1 MAWAEHGWV
10 GLALRALAALGLA
23 YLMLPIL
30 MMFPLSVEPGSVL
43 RFPPSGISFHW
54 YAAYLSSP
62 LWLASTVLSFKV
74 AIGAATIST
83 ALGTLAAVGLAR
95 SGGRVRSACQLVLM
109 SPIFLPT
116 IVVAIA
122 IYGVFASLRL
132 VGNPYGLIV
141 AHAVLTLP
149 FVILNV
155 STAVTALPRDFEEA
169 AMSLGAG
176 PVAAF
181 MRITVPL
188 VWRGIAAGGVFAFL
202 VSFDEVVIAMFLSG
216 TQAVTLPKRMLDGIF
231 YEMTPILSAISVLLV
246 LLNVVLVTL
255 GMLLARPREPTS
267 QGLER
272 P

>member
-1 MAWAEHGWV
+1 MWSAEHGWI
-10 GLALRALAALGLA
+10 GILFRILAALGLA

-54 YAAYLSSP
+54 YADYLSSP
-62 LWLASTVLSFKV
+62 LWMASTLLSFKV
-74 AIGAATIST
+74 ALGAAMIATS
-83 ALGTLAAVGLAR
+83 LGTLAAVGLAR
-95 SGGRVRSACQLVLM
+95 ASATMRNLCHLALM
-109 SPIFLPT
+109 SPILLPT

-122 IYGVFASLRL
+122 IYGVYASLRL

-141 AHAVLTLP
+141 AHAVLTMP

-155 STAVTALPRDFEEA
+155 STAVAAVSRDFEDA

-176 PVAAF
+176 
-181 MRITVPL
+181 RIATFIEVTVPL
-188 VWRGIAAGGVFAFL
+188 IWRGIAAGGVFAFL

-231 YEMTPILSAISVLLV
+231 YEMTPILSAISVMLV
-246 LLNVVLVTL
+246 LMNAALVVVAVA
-255 GMLLARPREPTS
+255 LARKRENA
-267 QGLER
+267 
-272 P
+272 